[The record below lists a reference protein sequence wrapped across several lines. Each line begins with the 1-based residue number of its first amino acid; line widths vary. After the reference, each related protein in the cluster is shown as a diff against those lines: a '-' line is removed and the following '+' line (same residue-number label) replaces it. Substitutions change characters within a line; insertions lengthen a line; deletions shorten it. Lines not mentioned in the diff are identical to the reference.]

1 MYCPMSSFLNYAY
14 LLKYY
19 PENFEYMIKEMEKT
33 EEIISKK
40 LGRPF
45 SIKSSNPKYNAA
57 YVDNIVRT
65 KWLPILNQKEKEAGI
80 V

>member
-1 MYCPMSSFLNYAY
+1 MYCPMPSYLDLAY

-19 PENFEYMIKEMEKT
+19 PDNYNTYIKLVKDTEMMREK
-33 EEIISKK
+33 E

-45 SIKSSNPKYNAA
+45 SVFQSNPKYNAD

-65 KWLPILNQKEKEAGI
+65 KWLKKLEEKENKI
-80 V
+80 ND